1 MSEIKGHDLIIERDN
16 LPVIIKDWNPIENK
30 EKFNSGGMAMKTY
43 NYFDPADV
51 SSAYQKAVRRGFN
64 SDAIQWALELFYTNQ
79 NRRTNIWNRSLVI
92 SVEDIGPADPSVI
105 IEINHLYNNYSED
118 PKAIVTAAL
127 ILCQSKKRR
136 VNDWSAHICPEL
148 HEEGSGDNLIENDDP
163 EEMKKKLIIA
173 LQKKDSGESIF
184 WTDVLTF
191 T

>member
-64 SDAIQWALELFYTNQ
+64 SDAIQWALELFWTNR

-92 SVEDIGPADPSVI
+92 SVEDIGPANPLAILQV
-105 IEINHLYNNYSED
+105 LYLYEHYPED
-118 PKAIVTAAL
+118 PNAIATVSL
-127 ILCQSKKRR
+127 ILAQSKKSR
-136 VNDWSAHICPEL
+136 VNDWAACIY
-148 HEEGSGDNLIENDDP
+148 
-163 EEMKKKLIIA
+163 
-173 LQKKDSGESIF
+173 
-184 WTDVLTF
+184 
-191 T
+191 